1 MSEPTQEQPEVTPTV
16 TTAPAGSRWS
26 RIPDHL
32 GRART
37 STVVLGVLFVALFT
51 LYLYIRPDTPG
62 ATAATTGDQTSVSTP
77 APAPETSA
85 APTTE
90 EPTTSGTT
98 PEESTPTEE
107 PTTTAAPTDT
117 TTQAPATTRSTVTPT
132 PTGTTAVPTPTLA
145 SPTG

>member
-16 TTAPAGSRWS
+16 TTAPAGSSWS

-90 EPTTSGTT
+90 EPTT
-98 PEESTPTEE
+98 
-107 PTTTAAPTDT
+107 TAAPTDT